1 MGDNLTPTLT
11 LIDWTNKRA
20 EFGAKASPKY
30 RNSQLRDASQLLHDR
45 VIYLL
50 NTTTYSNL
58 PQYDLPDTRFKV
70 PTWLWSVHCTA
81 RLKKRLNRLLPQVY
95 TNLLNQP
102 LRLIRL
108 RLVNQ
113 LGWLMSLNLTNQALK
128 SHQPT

>member
-1 MGDNLTPTLT
+1 MGKKLTPTLT
-11 LIDWTNKRA
+11 LMNWTNKRA
-20 EFGAKASPKY
+20 GSAAKASPKY

-58 PQYDLPDTRFKV
+58 PQYDLPDTRFKA
-70 PTWLWSVHCTA
+70 P
-81 RLKKRLNRLLPQVY
+81 